1 VYDAIKMFLE
11 GLQPKEDKINQSSL
25 AIEAKLRQSTHFGT
39 ETKLSLNQ
47 EFQSLRKS
55 IHHTLNLADDT
66 DFFLTETDTAQ
77 GYQNFSSKVRLESE
91 NPNNGTMSI
100 FNLNTMGESNLLSQ
114 EKLIRGQDRHVPDEV
129 VSDWLTHESLEDSE
143 SKSQYSDFLLLRSLV
158 DQVCQNFA
166 LGADPG
172 KITHE
177 LNAVRNAVQELGK
190 SLYLV
195 NK

>member
-1 VYDAIKMFLE
+1 VYGAIKMFLE

-55 IHHTLNLADDT
+55 IHHNLNLAEDT

-77 GYQNFSSKVRLESE
+77 GNQNFSSKVRFESE

-114 EKLIRGQDRHVPDEV
+114 EKLIRGQDRHVPDDV

-177 LNAVRNAVQELGK
+177 LNGVRNAVQELGK